1 MEGQAP
7 RVYYIDLDQREIA
20 AELATV
26 APGSPLLPI
35 IVDTSQA
42 PGLLR
47 YRYYGLFPSFDEQSL
62 LHDRL
67 MTFGCLTAETRGIKD
82 LRNLDTTDD
91 DNVLARMAVAARQR
105 GWPACCAY
113 LIHPEMIEAFQA
125 LAITGATAA
134 AFVDEDA
141 AMQWLMR

>member
-1 MEGQAP
+1 
-7 RVYYIDLDQREIA
+7 
-20 AELATV
+20 
-26 APGSPLLPI
+26 LPI

-47 YRYYGLFPSFDEQSL
+47 YRYDGLFPSFAEQSL
-62 LHDRL
+62 LHHRL
-67 MTFGCLTAETRGIKD
+67 MTFGCLTAETRGIMD
-82 LRNLDTTDD
+82 LRAFDTTPGED
-91 DNVLARMAVAARQR
+91 VLAKMVVAARQR

-125 LAITGATAA
+125 LAITGVTAA

>member
-1 MEGQAP
+1 MEGQAR
-7 RVYYIDLDQREIA
+7 RVYYIDPDQREIA
-20 AELATV
+20 AESATV
-26 APGSPLLPI
+26 APGSIFLPI
-35 IVDTSQA
+35 TVDTSQA
-42 PGLLR
+42 PRLLR
-47 YRYYGLFPSFDEQSL
+47 YRYNGCFPSFDQQSL

-67 MTFGCLTAETRGIKD
+67 MTSGCLTAASRGIKD
-82 LRNLDTTDD
+82 WRELDTIPGED
-91 DNVLARMAVAARQR
+91 VLARMVVAARQR

-125 LAITGATAA
+125 LAITGVTAA

>member
-1 MEGQAP
+1 M
-7 RVYYIDLDQREIA
+7 
-20 AELATV
+20 
-26 APGSPLLPI
+26 PI

-47 YRYYGLFPSFDEQSL
+47 YRYHGLFPSFDEQSL

-67 MTFGCLTAETRGIKD
+67 MTFACLTAETRGIVD
-82 LRNLDTTDD
+82 LRAFDTTPGEDA
-91 DNVLARMAVAARQR
+91 LAKMVVAARQR
-105 GWPACCAY
+105 RWPACCAY

-125 LAITGATAA
+125 LAITGVTAA

-141 AMQWLMR
+141 AMQWLTR

>member
-1 MEGQAP
+1 MEGQAR
-7 RVYYIDLDQREIA
+7 RVYYIDPDQREIA

-26 APGSPLLPI
+26 APGPLFVPV

-42 PGLLR
+42 PSLLR

-82 LRNLDTTDD
+82 LRELDTTPGEE
-91 DNVLARMAVAARQR
+91 VLAKMVIAARQR

-125 LAITGATAA
+125 LAITGVTTA

>member
-1 MEGQAP
+1 M
-7 RVYYIDLDQREIA
+7 
-20 AELATV
+20 
-26 APGSPLLPI
+26 PI

-47 YRYYGLFPSFDEQSL
+47 YRYYGLFPSFGEQSL

-67 MTFGCLTAETRGIKD
+67 TAFGCLTAETRGIKD
-82 LRNLDTTDD
+82 LRELDTDSGED
-91 DNVLARMAVAARQR
+91 VLAKLVVAARQP

-113 LIHPEMIEAFQA
+113 LIDPDMIEAFQA
-125 LAITGATAA
+125 LAITGVTAA

-141 AMQWLMR
+141 AMQWLTR